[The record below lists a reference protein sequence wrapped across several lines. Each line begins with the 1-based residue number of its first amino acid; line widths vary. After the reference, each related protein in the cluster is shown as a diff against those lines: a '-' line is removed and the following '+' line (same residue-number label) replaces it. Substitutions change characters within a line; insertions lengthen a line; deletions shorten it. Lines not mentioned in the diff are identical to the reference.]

1 MRQPLRRVRTLCR
14 ARRML
19 RDLAA
24 GEFAIAE
31 AETRRA
37 AREREEMEARREGL
51 LEDAVP
57 RLLEAEGPNPM
68 LMLELER
75 EAAERLVI
83 DAEKRR
89 EAAAALSEDRR
100 AALRRREAELRTAE
114 RILERAAFELEA
126 AVHREEQRAIDDLV
140 ASRGRRAGSEA

>member
-1 MRQPLRRVRTLCR
+1 MKHSLRRVRTLCR

-24 GEFAIAE
+24 GEFAVAE
-31 AETRRA
+31 ADTRRA

-51 LEDAVP
+51 LDGAVP
-57 RLLEAEGPNPM
+57 RLLGAAGPGPL
-68 LMLELER
+68 LMVELER

-83 DAEKRR
+83 EAEKRR
-89 EAAAALSEDRR
+89 EAAAAISEDRR
-100 AALRRREAELRTAE
+100 ASLRRREAELRTAE

-126 AVHREEQRAIDDLV
+126 AVHRDEQRAIDDLV